1 MEIAVIQFPGSN
13 CARETCLALKRVG
26 MDPLLFLWN
35 EPNDRLNHCDG
46 FVIVGGFSY
55 EDRSRAGI
63 IAARDPVMDVL
74 KTQSNLGKPI
84 LGICNGAQILLESGL
99 VPGLPRD
106 AVAMALT
113 NNKRMHQGRVIGT
126 GYYNAWVYL
135 TLTQQKKMNAFTR
148 HLTKDSPLRIPV
160 AHGEGRFVMSLD
172 LLEVINEQ
180 GLGVLKYC
188 DEKGVVVDEF
198 PVNPNGSVDNLAAIV
213 NKAGN
218 VMAMMPHPE
227 RTIAGDVFFHS
238 MRDYILSSERFA
250 QAVLDY
256 QPKPIKCSVYSK
268 PAATYEMVV
277 KLMIADNHA
286 LSVENALKRQG
297 ISVCVKRLIHWE
309 IACDSRSIFHQIQI
323 SGLLYN
329 ERKERIINPLDNKK
343 KVASF
348 LVRCQDDVHGLN
360 KMQQLKHVGLEGAV
374 TSIQHGILW
383 QIEACSEDLAALAE
397 RVILSGLLFNPAA
410 HRCYNYA

>member
-13 CARETCLALKRVG
+13 CERETCLAIKRAG
-26 MDPLLFLWN
+26 MEPMLFLWN
-35 EPNDRLNHCDG
+35 EPNERLNQCDG

-63 IAARDPVMDVL
+63 IAAQDPVMDVL

-99 VPGLPRD
+99 VPGLPND

-113 NNKRMHQGRVIGT
+113 NNKRIHQGRVIGT
-126 GYYNAWVYL
+126 GYYNAWVHL
-135 TLTQQKKMNAFTR
+135 TPTKQQRVNAFTR
-148 HLTKDSPLRIPV
+148 HLAKDYPLRIPV
-160 AHGEGRFVMSLD
+160 AHGEGRFVMPLD
-172 LLEVINEQ
+172 LLRVINEQ

-227 RTIAGDVFFHS
+227 RTIAGDVLFHS
-238 MRDYILSSERFA
+238 MRDYILSLERLA
-250 QAVLDY
+250 PAVLDY
-256 QPKPIKCSVYSK
+256 QPEPIKRFVYSK
-268 PAATYEMVV
+268 PVSSFEMAV
-277 KLMIADNHA
+277 KMMIADNHA

-297 ISVCVKRLIHWE
+297 IAVRVKRQVHWE
-309 IACDSRSIFHQIQI
+309 IACDSRSTFHQIQI

-329 ERKERIINPLDNKK
+329 ERKERLVDPLCNQEN
-343 KVASF
+343 VISF
-348 LVRCQDDVHGLN
+348 LIRAQDDVQGLS
-360 KMQQLKHVGLEGAV
+360 KMQQLKHVGLNDAV
-374 TSIQHGILW
+374 SSIHHGILW
-383 QIEACSEDLAALAE
+383 QIEAPAKDLAALAE
-397 RVILSGLLFNPAA
+397 RVVLSGLLFNPAA
-410 HRCYNYA
+410 HRCYNYV